1 MRQKKTKPTHET
13 LNTTQNEIA
22 GNWPYE
28 MYFFFLVM
36 FSNLMTE
43 HICNEENPTIAT
55 PLKQIKRYEKIR
67 QIKSTLLAK
76 TDIFFIDIEFAF

>member
-1 MRQKKTKPTHET
+1 
-13 LNTTQNEIA
+13 
-22 GNWPYE
+22 
-28 MYFFFLVM
+28 M

-55 PLKQIKRYEKIR
+55 PLKQIKRYERIR

-76 TDIFFIDIEFAF
+76 IDIFFIDIEFAF